1 MITYNGEKRTAKEAA
16 QDIVTDKLNQALGF
30 WFEDPSLNT
39 NDNQWNCDKPM
50 TSKEQDEVQRQV
62 FLIVE
67 RALKP
72 CGRTL
77 G

>member
-1 MITYNGEKRTAKEAA
+1 MEYEFRRNTLTGTVLANFSMDHE
-16 QDIVTDKLNQALGF
+16 ALGF